1 VPGVLAVA
9 VDGVVIVRSGAWLV
23 AVLVVAALLVA
34 GVVALL
40 VAGVA
45 AVVMTG
51 VVTVLWVPAVGVVS
65 GLCLAHVRSI
75 PRKKRRVLGLNG
87 CDGDARHRLDIPRH

>member
-9 VDGVVIVRSGAWLV
+9 VDGVVIVRSVAWLV
-23 AVLVVAALLVA
+23 AVV
-34 GVVALL
+34 VVALL

-51 VVTVLWVPAVGVVS
+51 VVTVLWVPTVGVVS

-75 PRKKRRVLGLNG
+75 PRKKRRLLGLNG
-87 CDGDARHRLDIPRH
+87 CEGDENHRLDMPLH